1 MRRVLSSGVAVMQ
14 GREDVLF
21 MTRILIADD
30 HDVVRS
36 GLSTILG
43 GQPGWE
49 VVAEAEDGRQAVQL
63 AAETKPDVAILDYQ
77 LPSMNGVDATRE
89 IRAFQ
94 PQTEVLI
101 FTMHESEQIIRNLLK
116 AGAKGYVLKS
126 DADVHLI
133 AAIEA
138 LSQHRPYFTWRASEA
153 LLDLLRDGA
162 QSEGVLTSREREV
175 VKLIAEGFSNKTAA
189 LHLKVSIKTVESHRA
204 TAMRKLGTSS
214 TADLVRYAVRNHL
227 IEP

>member
-1 MRRVLSSGVAVMQ
+1 
-14 GREDVLF
+14 
-21 MTRILIADD
+21 MTRIMIADD
-30 HDVVRS
+30 HLIVRR
-36 GLSTILG
+36 GLRAVIEAR
-43 GQPGWE
+43 PGWE
-49 VVAEAEDGRQAVQL
+49 VVAEAADGNEAVEMAL
-63 AAETKPDVAILDYQ
+63 KTKPDVAVLDFS
-77 LPSMNGVDATRE
+77 LPTLDGLETTRR
-89 IRAFQ
+89 IRHALK
-94 PQTEVLI
+94 TEVLI

-153 LLDLLRDGA
+153 LLDLLRDAPDGT